1 MGYEGYNILICDDD
15 KAIVDAVSIYL
26 SGEGYS
32 VYKAYDGAQVFD
44 IIQKEQIHLVLL
56 DIMMPVMDGLEVT
69 KMIREQSG
77 IPIIFMSAKAQ
88 DEDKIQGLQIGADD
102 YITKPFNPR
111 ELVAR
116 VNSMVRRYTKL
127 GAMPADEANSY
138 RTGGLV
144 ISDDKKKVTVDGRDV
159 RLTPLEY
166 NILLFL
172 VKNQGKVYTINE
184 IYENIWNE
192 EAFGADNTVAVH
204 IRHIREKIEVNP
216 KNPQYLKVVWGWG
229 YKVEKYE

>member
-1 MGYEGYNILICDDD
+1 M
-15 KAIVDAVSIYL
+15 
-26 SGEGYS
+26 
-32 VYKAYDGAQVFD
+32 
-44 IIQKEQIHLVLL
+44 
-56 DIMMPVMDGLEVT
+56 
-69 KMIREQSG
+69 
-77 IPIIFMSAKAQ
+77 
-88 DEDKIQGLQIGADD
+88 
-102 YITKPFNPR
+102 
-111 ELVAR
+111 
-116 VNSMVRRYTKL
+116 
-127 GAMPADEANSY
+127 
-138 RTGGLV
+138 
-144 ISDDKKKVTVDGRDV
+144 

-229 YKVEKYE
+229 DKVEKYE

>member
-1 MGYEGYNILICDDD
+1 MGYEGLNILICDDD

-26 SGEGYS
+26 SSEGYS
-32 VYKAYDGAQVFD
+32 IYKAYDGTQVFGMLK
-44 IIQKEQIHLVLL
+44 KEQIHLVLL
-56 DIMMPVMDGLEVT
+56 DIMMPGMDGLEVT
-69 KMIREQSG
+69 RLIREQSG

-102 YITKPFNPR
+102 YIAKPFNPK

-116 VNSMVRRYTKL
+116 VNSMVRRYTRL
-127 GAMPADEANSY
+127 GAMPEGTADVY

-144 ISDDKKKVTVDGRDV
+144 ISDDRKNVTVDGRDV

>member
-1 MGYEGYNILICDDD
+1 MPEG
-15 KAIVDAVSIYL
+15 
-26 SGEGYS
+26 
-32 VYKAYDGAQVFD
+32 
-44 IIQKEQIHLVLL
+44 
-56 DIMMPVMDGLEVT
+56 T
-69 KMIREQSG
+69 
-77 IPIIFMSAKAQ
+77 
-88 DEDKIQGLQIGADD
+88 AD
-102 YITKPFNPR
+102 
-111 ELVAR
+111 V
-116 VNSMVRRYTKL
+116 
-127 GAMPADEANSY
+127 Y

-144 ISDDKKKVTVDGRDV
+144 ISDDRKNVTVEGRDV

-216 KNPQYLKVVWGWG
+216 KAPQPRRAGPLSSGDHTF
-229 YKVEKYE
+229 

>member
-1 MGYEGYNILICDDD
+1 MSCRRTGAAASGLQRDMQ
-15 KAIVDAVSIYL
+15 DAVIPVSYTHL
-26 SGEGYS
+26 D
-32 VYKAYDGAQVFD
+32 VYKRQ
-44 IIQKEQIHLVLL
+44 
-56 DIMMPVMDGLEVT
+56 
-69 KMIREQSG
+69 
-77 IPIIFMSAKAQ
+77 
-88 DEDKIQGLQIGADD
+88 
-102 YITKPFNPR
+102 
-111 ELVAR
+111 
-116 VNSMVRRYTKL
+116 
-127 GAMPADEANSY
+127 
-138 RTGGLV
+138 
-144 ISDDKKKVTVDGRDV
+144 VDGRDV

>member
-1 MGYEGYNILICDDD
+1 MGYEGLNILICDDD
-15 KAIVDAVSIYL
+15 KEIVDAVSIYL
-26 SGEGYS
+26 SSEGYRIF
-32 VYKAYDGAQVFD
+32 KAYDGTQVFG
-44 IIQKEQIHLVLL
+44 ILKKEQIHLVLL
-56 DIMMPVMDGLEVT
+56 DIMMPGMDGLEVT
-69 KMIREQSG
+69 RLIREQSG

-102 YITKPFNPR
+102 YIAKPFNPK

-116 VNSMVRRYTKL
+116 VNSMVRRYTRL
-127 GAMPADEANSY
+127 GAMPEEAANVY
-138 RTGGLV
+138 KTGGLV
-144 ISDDKKKVTVDGRDV
+144 ISDERKNVSVDGRDV